1 VEGRLNLQLYRCDI
15 ESLLLESEGG
25 STSSSRFDSTSYEP
39 ESFDEILRQC
49 GMISPEPGFLDLD
62 SSSEEEGPED
72 NKLEGRVTPPLRL
85 FDHLDSPTYEEL
97 LRQNWDLF
105 EDSDQEPECSYT
117 LKDVPKDLELLDSP
131 GGNLLCVLRCCSLI
145 KLFSCTFRR
154 AGTDLLDRGYPSD
167 GDASFS

>member
-1 VEGRLNLQLYRCDI
+1 MEGHLNLQLYRCDVD
-15 ESLLLESEGG
+15 SLLQEPKGG
-25 STSSSRFDSTSYEP
+25 ASSSPRFDSTSYEP
-39 ESFDEILRQC
+39 ESFDEILRHS

-62 SSSEEEGPED
+62 SSSEKEGPED

-97 LRQNWDLF
+97 LRQNWELF

-117 LKDVPKDLELLDSP
+117 LKDVPEDLELLDSP

-145 KLFSCTFRR
+145 ELLSCMFRH

-167 GDASFS
+167 GNVSFS